1 VLIFGDEELARRVRL
16 VGGPLTFSG
25 PIPPPDLGSA
35 VASADIHLSAEH
47 QELQARLSSD
57 IEFMRSELVRLG
69 LPVVSM
75 EATPIWFVR
84 VGSTAQC
91 AEMIRR
97 LMADGFYLSIAAYP
111 AVPIGQGGVRFNQSL
126 HHSREQLTDLLE
138 ALARHLPEVGAEP
151 HIVIDLRDEALASL
165 EEDVSDDAATDPAHR
180 RSRPAHR
187 P

>member
-1 VLIFGDEELARRVRL
+1 
-16 VGGPLTFSG
+16 
-25 PIPPPDLGSA
+25 
-35 VASADIHLSAEH
+35 
-47 QELQARLSSD
+47 
-57 IEFMRSELVRLG
+57 
-69 LPVVSM
+69 
-75 EATPIWFVR
+75 
-84 VGSTAQC
+84 
-91 AEMIRR
+91 
-97 LMADGFYLSIAAYP
+97 MADGYYLNIAAYP
-111 AVPIGQGGVRFNQSL
+111 VVPVGQGGVRFNQSL